1 MMKYKAL
8 IFGIII
14 SLIACNSQ
22 NKKVPENNSGAY
34 MYFQEDTYNAG
45 KINEGEVIKHV
56 FTLENRG
63 KADLVIKSAV
73 GSCGCTVAKYEEKPI
88 APGKST
94 PIEVVFNSSNKKG
107 TQVKT
112 VTLKSNATPQTKVL
126 TLECE
131 VLPNKK

>member
-1 MMKYKAL
+1 
-8 IFGIII
+8 
-14 SLIACNSQ
+14 
-22 NKKVPENNSGAY
+22 

-45 KINEGEVIKHV
+45 KINEGAVIKHV

-63 KADLVIKSAV
+63 KADLVIKGAV
-73 GSCGCTVAKYEEKPI
+73 GSCGCTVAHYEEKPI

-94 PIEVVFNSSNKKG
+94 PIEVVFNSSGKKG
-107 TQVKT
+107 TQVKN
-112 VTLKSNATPQTKVL
+112 VTLTSNATPPTKIL